1 MAGSPHDT
9 MNLYVMRHG
18 LAAESSPSGR
28 DRDRP
33 LTPEGILG
41 VEEVGKTLLRT
52 EQGPTLGRIVT
63 STYLRAHHTAELM
76 AGVLGATSLPI
87 EVFPELEPDE
97 SPPLVLLRELA
108 ERDTDALLVGHHPM
122 VIALL
127 RMLVRDIGELPI
139 GLHPGMLVGVARPSA
154 PRAPASLGGAF
165 RVTTVLR
172 PGR

>member
-1 MAGSPHDT
+1 

-18 LAAESSPSGR
+18 LAADSSPSGR

-33 LTPEGILG
+33 LTSEGILG
-41 VEEVGKTLLRT
+41 VEEIGKTLRS
-52 EQGPTLGRIVT
+52 QHGPTLGRIVT

-76 AGVLGATSLPI
+76 AGVLGAASIPI
-87 EVFPELEPDE
+87 ETFPELEPDE
-97 SPPLVLLRELA
+97 SPPLSLLHELA
-108 ERDTDALLVGHHPM
+108 EADADALLVGHHPM

-127 RMLVRDIGELPI
+127 RTLVRDVAELPL
-139 GLHPGMLVGVARPSA
+139 GLHPGMLVGIARPSRPDA
-154 PRAPASLGGAF
+154 KPQLGGSF

>member
-1 MAGSPHDT
+1 

-33 LTPEGILG
+33 LTSEGILG
-41 VEEVGKTLLRT
+41 VEEIGKTLRA
-52 EQGPTLGRIVT
+52 QHGPTLGRIVA

-76 AGVLGATSLPI
+76 AGVLSAAAIPI
-87 EVFPELEPDE
+87 ETFSELEPDE
-97 SPPLVLLRELA
+97 PPPVALLRELA
-108 ERDTDALLVGHHPM
+108 TANADALLVGHHPM

-127 RMLVRDIGELPI
+127 RLLVRDVAELPL
-139 GLHPGMLVGVARPSA
+139 GLHPGMLVGIARPSG
-154 PRAPASLGGAF
+154 PDVKPELGGSF

-172 PGR
+172 PAR

>member
-1 MAGSPHDT
+1 

-18 LAAESSPSGR
+18 LAADSSPSGR

-41 VEEVGKTLLRT
+41 VEEIGKTLRT
-52 EQGPTLGRIVT
+52 QHGPTLGRIVA
-63 STYLRAHHTAELM
+63 STYVRAHHTAELM
-76 AGVLGATSLPI
+76 AGALGVAAIPI
-87 EVFPELEPDE
+87 ETFPELEPDE
-97 SPPLVLLRELA
+97 SPPVALLRELA
-108 ERDTDALLVGHHPM
+108 AADADALLVGHHPM

-127 RMLVRDIGELPI
+127 RLLVRDIGELPL
-139 GLHPGMLVGVARPSA
+139 GLHPGMLVGVARPSEPNVTA
-154 PRAPASLGGAF
+154 QIGGAF

>member
-1 MAGSPHDT
+1 

-18 LAAESSPSGR
+18 LAADSSPSGR

-41 VEEVGKTLLRT
+41 VEEIGKTL
-52 EQGPTLGRIVT
+52 QSQHKPTLARIVA

-76 AGVLGATSLPI
+76 AGTLGAAAIPI
-87 EVFPELEPDE
+87 ETFSELEPDE
-97 SPPLVLLRELA
+97 SPPLTLLRELA
-108 ERDTDALLVGHHPM
+108 TADADALLVGHHPM

-127 RMLVRDIGELPI
+127 RMLVRDVAELPI
-139 GLHPGMLVGVARPSA
+139 GLHPGMLVGVARPSEPNA
-154 PRAPASLGGAF
+154 KAQLGGSF

>member
-1 MAGSPHDT
+1 

-18 LAAESSPSGR
+18 LAADSSPSGR

-41 VEEVGKTLLRT
+41 VEEIGKTLRA
-52 EQGPTLGRIVT
+52 QQRPSLGRIVA

-76 AGVLGATSLPI
+76 AGALGAAAVPI
-87 EVFPELEPDE
+87 ETFSELEPDE
-97 SPPLVLLRELA
+97 SAPLVLLQDLA
-108 ERDTDALLVGHHPM
+108 SLDADVLLVGHHPM

-127 RMLVRDIGELPI
+127 RMLVRDVGELPI
-139 GLHPGMLVGVARPSA
+139 GLHPGMLVGVMRPSG
-154 PRAPASLGGAF
+154 PNTTTQLGGSF

>member
-1 MAGSPHDT
+1 

-41 VEEVGKTLLRT
+41 VEQIGKTLRSQHAPSLV
-52 EQGPTLGRIVT
+52 RIVA
-63 STYLRAHHTAELM
+63 STYVRAHHTAELM
-76 AGVLGATSLPI
+76 AGVLGATALPI
-87 EVFPELEPDE
+87 ETFSELEPDE
-97 SPPLVLLRELA
+97 SPPLLLLGELA
-108 ERDTDALLVGHHPM
+108 AMQSDALLVGHHPM

-127 RMLVRDIGELPI
+127 RMLVRDVSELPL
-139 GLHPGMLVGVARPSA
+139 GLHPGMLVGVTRPSE
-154 PRAPASLGGAF
+154 PNMSTQIGGSF